1 MSKKPVITKAEI
13 TAEYLGDSFLRIA
26 RYFREVQD
34 FAPDK
39 FREVAKLV
47 GASRRRAFYLAKI
60 DRTFSSL
67 GVNEDR
73 LCVIG
78 WTKLTILADHI
89 NSSNYEQLLDLA
101 EECTVR
107 ELSIL
112 MRDGVPIDGTRCV
125 LLYFEPP
132 AYKLFEQAIL
142 AFGGKKVGRGLMNKE
157 EALRRALTKSLDL

>member
-1 MSKKPVITKAEI
+1 MTKPSMTGAEI
-13 TAEYLGDSFLRIA
+13 TAEHLGDSFLRIA
-26 RYFREVQD
+26 KYFREIQD
-34 FAPDK
+34 FAPERFD
-39 FREVAKLV
+39 EVATLV
-47 GASRRRAFYLAKI
+47 GISRRRAFYYAKI

-67 GVNEDR
+67 GVDEDR

-89 NSSNYEQLLDLA
+89 NNSNYEQLLDLA

-125 LLYFEPP
+125 LLYLEPP

-142 AFGGKKVGRGLMNKE
+142 TFGGKKVGRGLVNKE
-157 EALRRALTKSLDL
+157 QALTQALEKSLQA